1 MGKSNVVRIPD
12 AYAKEMR
19 SQIRVDR
26 AREHNKQVALDLVAA
41 GIPVFLANPENK
53 ASLVKAFNRLDK
65 DIPVEE
71 GEALRREFYDK
82 HKFNPLHI
90 GATTDRA
97 TVRRMF
103 REKPDALPAISC
115 GPAGLLVVDNDV
127 KDRNGVSRN
136 GVELFDSFCEQRGGL
151 PEGVIAVESQGKD
164 RHLYFANEGGHGC
177 SAGRLKA
184 NCETDVKAIGG
195 FVIAPSAIRI
205 HDGRRYGERASLDA
219 LIAAYKGGRLVP
231 VPSFVVQAI
240 GDKST
245 ANSSLSE
252 RDVQTIADDL
262 RQTELPDGATLLDPI
277 LDGVDWDKLVSRY
290 DGLRKAIEHG
300 DRSDTRYHLARALKR
315 ERPEA
320 TPAEFAAIVLE
331 RPDECGAFVED
342 DKPSQGEFNWR
353 NLARDFS
360 RAEAVPGSDGSAF
373 DAVDGD
379 EDEPG
384 IDTGKER
391 SDVASFAFELE
402 HDVAA
407 KAKPPVWLVHEILEE
422 RTLSVLY
429 GQPNSGKSLVLLDM
443 LFHIAAGKPW
453 RERDVKRGCVLYLA
467 VEGPN
472 GTARRS
478 KAWRVH
484 HAIADDVR
492 LPLAFIRVGVNL
504 YANERDA
511 KKIVAAVSQ
520 LEKVTGL
527 PCVAVAIDTLSAVT
541 PGMDQNN
548 EMGTFVKHCRKV
560 LEGTKAAVIVVH
572 HDGKDQSRGMRGGSE
587 LLGAVDS
594 TMLVKDRV
602 AKTMKMR
609 DGISDQKFPFEIRV
623 LNLWMD
629 KKGRPVGAPV
639 AVEPE
644 RGAALGTVDDD
655 DDDAPMLK
663 MADRRED
670 RIAAILDVFEKEAKR
685 QKADDENVLAVRRQ
699 LELQSGEIVEAV
711 NARRKSD
718 GLEMLSRSTV
728 RDHVMAAVEAGSLE
742 ACGTKGK
749 PLYRLA

>member
-12 AYAKEMR
+12 AFAKEMR
-19 SQIRVDR
+19 EQTRIDR
-26 AREHNKQVALDLVAA
+26 ARAHNKQVALDLAAA
-41 GIPVFLANPENK
+41 GIPVFVANPENK
-53 ASLVKAFNRLDK
+53 ASLVKAFNRRDT
-65 DIPVEE
+65 DIPSEE
-71 GEALRREFYDK
+71 AETLRRDFYDK

-103 REKPDALPAISC
+103 KEKPDALPAISC
-115 GPAGLLVVDNDV
+115 SPAGLLVIDNDV
-127 KDRNGVSRN
+127 KQRNGVERN
-136 GVELFDSFCEQRGGL
+136 GVELFDAFCEQHGGL
-151 PEGVIAVESQGKD
+151 PEGVIAVESQGRG
-164 RHLYFANEGGHGC
+164 RHLYFANEGRHGC

-184 NCETDVKAIGG
+184 DCETDVKAIGG
-195 FVIAPSAIRI
+195 FVIAPSSIRV
-205 HDGRRYGERASLDA
+205 HDGRRYGDRSNLDA
-219 LIAAYKGGRLVP
+219 LIAAHKSGQLVP
-231 VPSFVVQAI
+231 IPEFVRKAI
-240 GDKST
+240 GDKSA
-245 ANSSLSE
+245 ANSSVSE
-252 RDVQTIADDL
+252 KDVQALADEL
-262 RQTELPDGATLLDPI
+262 RRTELPDGADLLDPV
-277 LDGVDWDKLVSRY
+277 LDGVDWGKLVSRY
-290 DGLRKAIEHG
+290 DGLRQAIGDG

-315 ERPEA
+315 ERPG
-320 TPAEFAAIVLE
+320 TTSAEFAAIVLE

-342 DKPSQGEFNWR
+342 DKPTQGEFNWR

-384 IDTGKER
+384 IDTRKEKA
-391 SDVASFAFELE
+391 DIASFAFELE

-453 RERDVKRGCVLYLA
+453 RERDVRRGCVLYLA

-484 HAIADDVR
+484 HAIADHAR
-492 LPLAFIRVGVNL
+492 LPLAFVRVGVNL

-511 KKIVAAVSQ
+511 KKIIAAVVQ

-602 AKTMKMR
+602 AKTVKMR

-623 LNLWMD
+623 LNLWRD
-629 KKGRPVGAPV
+629 EKGRPVGAPV

-644 RGAALGTVDDD
+644 RGTALGAV

-663 MADRRED
+663 IADRRED

-685 QKADDENVLAVRRQ
+685 QKADDENVSAVRRQ

-711 NARRKSD
+711 NTRRKSD